1 MMKKLIDG
9 VIVLT
14 AKELA
19 LANKDHGDRFHS
31 LHEGYGV
38 IREELDEAKEER
50 QAVGDAFGDIM
61 YYIRTEQYAELR
73 ACLNNMGN
81 HAILA
86 ACEYIQVAAMCDKM
100 LRGMEGAEYA
110 DNSY

>member
-1 MMKKLIDG
+1 MMKKLLDG

-19 LANKDHGDRFHS
+19 LASKDHGDRFHS

-50 QAVGDAFGDIM
+50 QAVGDAFGDVM
-61 YYIRTEQYAELR
+61 YLIRTEQYDMLR
-73 ACLNNMGN
+73 ECLASMGN
-81 HAILA
+81 HATLA

-100 LRGMEGAEYA
+100 LKSMEVTDNA
-110 DNSY
+110 D